1 VSSRKAVVLV
11 PVGGAVEPECEAGLV
26 ELERRGIP
34 VRRIRGHSDIGRGRS
49 QIATQALADGF
60 DDLVWI
66 DSDVAFAPDAVERLL
81 GHAQLQV
88 VGGVYPMKGKRSLP
102 IRPTKVPMDLVL
114 GEGGGLVEV
123 IYLPAGF
130 LLTRREALEAIRSQL
145 ALPRCDDADGVGI
158 VPYFLSLV
166 VPTEEGGHRYLSED
180 YSFCHRAREV
190 GIPVWLDCAI
200 RLGHVGRY
208 TYQWEDAGQDR
219 PLYATYRYTITSV

>member
-1 VSSRKAVVLV
+1 MTARKAVVLV
-11 PVGGAVEPECEAGLV
+11 PVGGAIEPECEAGLV

-34 VRRIRGHSDIGRGRS
+34 VRRVRGHSDIGRGRS

-66 DSDVAFAPDAVERLL
+66 DSDVAFAPESVERLL

-102 IRPTKVPMDLVL
+102 IRPKTVPTELVL

-123 IYLPAGF
+123 VYLPAGF
-130 LLTRREALEAIRSQL
+130 LLTRREAFAAIQERL
-145 ALPRCDDADGVGI
+145 ALPRCDAEGGVGI

-180 YSFCHRAREV
+180 YSFCHRAREAGV
-190 GIPVWLDCAI
+190 GVWLDCAV

-208 TYQWEDAGQDR
+208 TYHWEDAGQDR
-219 PLYATYRYTITSV
+219 ALYATYRYTITSL